1 MKKERLRN
9 LIKQTA
15 RKLRQNQTKSEE
27 LLWNEIRNRK
37 IKGKKF
43 LRQYPVVYKWNNKTS
58 FFILDFYCNEN
69 KLGVELDGNIHNTQK
84 EYDKTRDYVI
94 NSLGIKILRFNN
106 NHVDVNLP
114 TVIQTISEHLS

>member
-69 KLGVELDGNIHNTQK
+69 KLGVELDGDIHNTQK